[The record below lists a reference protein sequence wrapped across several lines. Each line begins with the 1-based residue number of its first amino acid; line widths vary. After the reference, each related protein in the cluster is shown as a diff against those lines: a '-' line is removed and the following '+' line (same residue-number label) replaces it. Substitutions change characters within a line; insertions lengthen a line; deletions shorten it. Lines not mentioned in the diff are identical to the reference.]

1 MVSSAAKTLTGD
13 APVCARCAEHSGTC
27 CSLAKG
33 NEECC
38 FPLSA
43 TERGA
48 MEAAG
53 ATQDHFQPQEN
64 TPGFLE
70 NLCRLFPGEEDT
82 VRALFP
88 LGGEHDRL
96 AVRDNASG
104 SLSCRLLGPNGCGLP
119 REARPLY
126 CRLFPFWV
134 RGGSVLYFD
143 FQECLAVH
151 ERRGPGQMYEALG
164 MSEGEARDL
173 YAALRQA
180 WGLPR
185 R

>member
-1 MVSSAAKTLTGD
+1 MAPRAARTITGD
-13 APVCARCAEHSGTC
+13 AGVCARCAEHSATC
-27 CSLAKG
+27 CSLDRG
-33 NEECC
+33 NEQYC

-43 TERGA
+43 TERRA
-48 MEAAG
+48 MEQGGAG
-53 ATQDHFQPQEN
+53 PEHFQSQEN
-64 TPGFLE
+64 TPDFQD
-70 NLCRLFPGEEDT
+70 NLCRLFPGEEEE

-88 LGGEHDRL
+88 QRGVHDRL
-96 AVRDNASG
+96 AVTDNASG
-104 SLSCRLLGPNGCGLP
+104 SLSCRLLGPEGCTLP
-119 REARPLY
+119 RDARPLY

-143 FQECLAVH
+143 FQDCQAVR
-151 ERRGPGQMYEALG
+151 ERRGPGQMYQALG
-164 MSEGEARDL
+164 MDEGEAREL